1 VKDERFYE
9 TWCWAGRSWRP
20 FQPSVTYSHLKT
32 TLLSTE
38 RTEPTVDIIT
48 LNVSIEVLWLEFRH
62 GLDLSVDEDVA
73 ETFSTVI

>member
-1 VKDERFYE
+1 M
-9 TWCWAGRSWRP
+9 
-20 FQPSVTYSHLKT
+20 
-32 TLLSTE
+32 
-38 RTEPTVDIIT
+38 